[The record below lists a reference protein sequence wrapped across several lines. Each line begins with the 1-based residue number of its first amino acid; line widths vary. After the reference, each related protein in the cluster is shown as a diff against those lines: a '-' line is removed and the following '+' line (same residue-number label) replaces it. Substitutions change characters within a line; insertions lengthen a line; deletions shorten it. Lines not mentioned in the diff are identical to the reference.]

1 MLNLKPVFFM
11 NLHGSKIFK
20 PSDRP
25 GPMKRCASFKV
36 DIVSGRLVVG
46 RQVPICV
53 VRETYFYL
61 KSSDYLALRPTLS

>member
-46 RQVPICV
+46 R
-53 VRETYFYL
+53 
-61 KSSDYLALRPTLS
+61 